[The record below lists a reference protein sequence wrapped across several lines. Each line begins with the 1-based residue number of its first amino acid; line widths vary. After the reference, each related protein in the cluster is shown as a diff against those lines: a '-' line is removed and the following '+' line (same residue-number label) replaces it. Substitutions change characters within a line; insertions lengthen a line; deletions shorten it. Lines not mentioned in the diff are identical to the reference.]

1 MAVSSQLKIQSKTQG
16 AVTSTSSQQW
26 ALHLNIIHSASG
38 GTTNLSDVEVCVAI
52 QHYWLSAN
60 SLSGLTVYV
69 DYAGNT
75 NGGSGTRGDV
85 TISFIDYDDNI
96 NVPII
101 YPLGENKRFK
111 TIMKIKYIN
120 STYTFSDQNN
130 GITDL
135 QLRIAEKN
143 YKTFKYFNLDG
154 VRTDMEDSYSYRDNA
169 GANETIYADNNKIWI
184 NEISSGNLIW
194 GISPHTNN
202 NNIKYTVLL
211 PKICSTINQS
221 SPTTSYESDLTANI
235 NKGTYADAKRAI
247 YVASGSTNNDIGRIL
262 RVEMLFK
269 NTYAPYISN
278 DNVSVCTL
286 ETDYVSIYTVKGEAE
301 KAPIEI
307 GAQASLQ
314 LAGPASGWGN
324 MADYDFSNYT
334 KLVINLTFDAADAG
348 NQFAIRFSVNAD
360 AVNSNV
366 QLVKFNLPTSGTEFS
381 AEIDL
386 EQYALDGKVGVGGI
400 VFYNGATHWSF
411 SYDSTSSATSMPVT
425 VNYVAVVPK
434 TPTWNETYNTGIT
447 LATSN
452 INSGFIQTCWMF
464 SSPSINLLIEKLLRS
479 WDTVQKGVV
488 LKFTT
493 ENSGGNGEIAFG
505 NHNSASYV
513 YPIIVIAYQERR
525 IIF

>member
-75 NGGSGTRGDV
+75 NGGSGTRGDA
-85 TISFIDYDDNI
+85 TITFIDYDDNI
-96 NVPII
+96 NIPII

-111 TIMKIKYIN
+111 TVMKIKYIN
-120 STYTFSDQNN
+120 STYTFSNKN
-130 GITDL
+130 EGITDL
-135 QLRIAEKN
+135 QLRIADKN
-143 YKTFKYFNLDG
+143 HKTTKYFNLDG
-154 VRTDMEDSYSYRDNA
+154 VKTDIEDSYSYRDNA
-169 GANETIYADNNKIWI
+169 GANETVYADNNKICI

-194 GISPHTNN
+194 GIKPHANDNN
-202 NNIKYTVLL
+202 VKFMVLM
-211 PKICSTINQS
+211 PKLCSTINQS

-269 NTYAPYISN
+269 NTYASYIN
-278 DNVSVCTL
+278 GDNVSVCTL
-286 ETDYVSIYTVKGEAE
+286 ET
-301 KAPIEI
+301 
-307 GAQASLQ
+307 
-314 LAGPASGWGN
+314 
-324 MADYDFSNYT
+324 
-334 KLVINLTFDAADAG
+334 
-348 NQFAIRFSVNAD
+348 
-360 AVNSNV
+360 
-366 QLVKFNLPTSGTEFS
+366 LP
-381 AEIDL
+381 
-386 EQYALDGKVGVGGI
+386 
-400 VFYNGATHWSF
+400 
-411 SYDSTSSATSMPVT
+411 DS
-425 VNYVAVVPK
+425 
-434 TPTWNETYNTGIT
+434 TPTWNELYNTGIT

-479 WDTVQKGVV
+479 WDTEQKGVV

-505 NHNSASYV
+505 NHNSVSYV
-513 YPIIVIAYQERR
+513 YPIIVIAYYKRR
-525 IIF
+525 FIQ

>member
-75 NGGSGTRGDV
+75 NGGSGTRGDANI
-85 TISFIDYDDNI
+85 TFIDYDDNI
-96 NVPII
+96 NIPII

-111 TIMKIKYIN
+111 TVMKIKYIN
-120 STYTFSDQNN
+120 STYTFSNQNE

-135 QLRIAEKN
+135 QLRIADKN
-143 YKTFKYFNLDG
+143 NKTTKYFNLDG
-154 VRTDMEDSYSYRDNA
+154 VKTDIEDSYSYRDNA
-169 GANETIYADNNKIWI
+169 GANETVYADNNKIWI

-194 GISPHTNN
+194 GIKPQANDNN
-202 NNIKYTVLL
+202 VKFMVLM
-211 PKICSTINQS
+211 PKLCSTINQS
-221 SPTTSYESDLTANI
+221 SPTTTYESDLTANI

-262 RVEMLFK
+262 RVEMLIK
-269 NTYAPYISN
+269 NTYASYISD

-286 ETDYVSIYTVKGEAE
+286 ET
-301 KAPIEI
+301 
-307 GAQASLQ
+307 
-314 LAGPASGWGN
+314 
-324 MADYDFSNYT
+324 
-334 KLVINLTFDAADAG
+334 
-348 NQFAIRFSVNAD
+348 
-360 AVNSNV
+360 
-366 QLVKFNLPTSGTEFS
+366 LP
-381 AEIDL
+381 
-386 EQYALDGKVGVGGI
+386 
-400 VFYNGATHWSF
+400 
-411 SYDSTSSATSMPVT
+411 DS
-425 VNYVAVVPK
+425 

-479 WDTVQKGVV
+479 WDTEQKGVV

-513 YPIIVIAYQERR
+513 YPIIVIAYYKRR
-525 IIF
+525 FIQ

>member
-1 MAVSSQLKIQSKTQG
+1 MAVSSKLKIQSKTQS
-16 AVTSTSSQQW
+16 AITSTLTQSW
-26 ALHLNIIHSASG
+26 GLHLNIIHSASG
-38 GTTNLSDVEVCVAI
+38 ETTNLSDVEVCVAI

-111 TIMKIKYIN
+111 TVMKIKYIN
-120 STYTFSDQNN
+120 STYTFSNQNE

-143 YKTFKYFNLDG
+143 YKTIKYFNLDG

-169 GANETIYADNNKIWI
+169 GANETVYADNNKIWI

-194 GISPHTNN
+194 GIKPHTNDS
-202 NNIKYTVLL
+202 NIKYMVLL
-211 PKICSTINQS
+211 PKISATVNQA

-235 NKGTYADAKRAI
+235 NKGGFADAKRAI
-247 YVASGSTNNDIGRIL
+247 YVASGSTNNNIGRIL
-262 RVEMLFK
+262 RVEMLLK
-269 NTYAPYISN
+269 NTYAPYISE

-286 ETDYVSIYTVKGEAE
+286 T
-301 KAPIEI
+301 
-307 GAQASLQ
+307 SL
-314 LAGPASGWGN
+314 P
-324 MADYDFSNYT
+324 
-334 KLVINLTFDAADAG
+334 
-348 NQFAIRFSVNAD
+348 
-360 AVNSNV
+360 NSN
-366 QLVKFNLPTSGTEFS
+366 
-381 AEIDL
+381 
-386 EQYALDGKVGVGGI
+386 
-400 VFYNGATHWSF
+400 
-411 SYDSTSSATSMPVT
+411 
-425 VNYVAVVPK
+425 
-434 TPTWNETYNTGIT
+434 PTWNETYITGVT

-464 SSPSINLLIEKLLRS
+464 SSPAINILIERLLRS
-479 WDTVQKGVV
+479 WDTAQMGVV

-493 ENSGGNGEIAFG
+493 ENSGGNGEIQFG
-505 NHNSASYV
+505 NQNSPSYV

-525 IIF
+525 LIFS

>member
-1 MAVSSQLKIQSKTQG
+1 MAVSSKLKIQSKTQG
-16 AVTSTSSQQW
+16 AITSVSSQQW
-26 ALHLNIIHSASG
+26 ALHLNIIHSAG
-38 GTTNLSDVEVCVAI
+38 GETTNLSDVEVCIAL

-75 NGGSGTRGDV
+75 NGGSGTRGDIAI
-85 TISFIDYDDNI
+85 TFIDYDDNI
-96 NVPII
+96 NIPII

-135 QLRIAEKN
+135 QLRIVEKN
-143 YKTFKYFNLDG
+143 YKTIKYFNLDG

-169 GANETIYADNNKIWI
+169 GANETVYADNNKIWI

-235 NKGTYADAKRAI
+235 NKGGFADAKRAI
-247 YVASGSTNNDIGRIL
+247 YAASGSTNNNIGRIL
-262 RVEMLFK
+262 RVEVLIK

-286 ETDYVSIYTVKGEAE
+286 T
-301 KAPIEI
+301 
-307 GAQASLQ
+307 SL
-314 LAGPASGWGN
+314 PDN
-324 MADYDFSNYT
+324 N
-334 KLVINLTFDAADAG
+334 
-348 NQFAIRFSVNAD
+348 
-360 AVNSNV
+360 
-366 QLVKFNLPTSGTEFS
+366 
-381 AEIDL
+381 
-386 EQYALDGKVGVGGI
+386 
-400 VFYNGATHWSF
+400 
-411 SYDSTSSATSMPVT
+411 
-425 VNYVAVVPK
+425 
-434 TPTWNETYNTGIT
+434 PTWNEAYITGVT
-447 LATSN
+447 LATSD

-464 SSPSINLLIEKLLRS
+464 SSPAINIVIERLLRS
-479 WDTVQKGVV
+479 WDTEQMGVA

-493 ENSGGNGEIAFG
+493 ENSGGNGEISFG
-505 NHNSASYV
+505 NHNSSSYL